1 MFNKETRTK
10 LRMTD
15 KAVIID
21 LIGDVTNQGEEAIK
35 TAYAQA
41 VEENPQRIFFNFA
54 DTEYINTSGIAVLI
68 SLVMEAQKTEYRIG
82 LYGMSAHYRKVF
94 ELVRFP
100 LYADMYPTE
109 EDALATV

>member
-1 MFNKETRTK
+1 V
-10 LRMTD
+10 TD
-15 KAVIID
+15 RAVIID
-21 LIGDVTNQGEEAIK
+21 LIGDVTNQGEGAIK

-41 VEENPQRIFFNFA
+41 LEKDPQRIFFNFS

-68 SLVMEAQKTEYRIG
+68 SLVMEAQRSEYRIG
-82 LYGMSAHYRKVF
+82 LYGMSSHYRKVF

-100 LYADMYPTE
+100 LYADVYQTE